1 VNLRCIRFFQNT
13 IELFAG
19 AGITEDSDPT
29 AEWEE
34 TEKKIASIKQL
45 LDD

>member
-1 VNLRCIRFFQNT
+1 MRFHQNT

-19 AGITEDSDPT
+19 AGITEDSDPA

-45 LDD
+45 FV